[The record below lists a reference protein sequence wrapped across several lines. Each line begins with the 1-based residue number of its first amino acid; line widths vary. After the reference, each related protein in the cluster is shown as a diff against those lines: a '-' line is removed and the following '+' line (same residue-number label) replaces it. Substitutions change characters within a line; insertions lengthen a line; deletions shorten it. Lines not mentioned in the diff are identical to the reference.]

1 MKFEV
6 TILGTSSALPTR
18 DRFPTS
24 QVVNHNDRFFMI
36 DCGEGAQ
43 IQIRKTKISF
53 QRINQIFIS
62 HLHGDH
68 YLGLPGLLSSMDL
81 LGRTADLNI
90 YCPQGLDEFIDINLR
105 ISKSY
110 LKFKINYFF
119 TQPGQSELLYED
131 DELEIKSLPLKHR
144 QPSTGFL
151 FAEKERLKKF
161 DKKMLEKY
169 LFEPEEIMA
178 IKDGADYIAPDG
190 TFYKN
195 AEITIE
201 PKPAR
206 SFAFCSDTK
215 YLPELKNHLQ
225 NVNLLYHEATFTE
238 EFAER
243 AKETEHSTARQAAMV
258 AKAANAGKLLIGHF
272 STRYTDTDVLLNE
285 AREIFANT
293 EVAIELKTFSID

>member
-24 QVVNHNDRFFMI
+24 QVVNHYDRFFMI

-53 QRINQIFIS
+53 QRINHIFVS

-90 YCPQGLDEFIDINLR
+90 YCPKGLDEFIDTNLR

-110 LKFKINYFF
+110 LKFKINYTF
-119 TQPGQSELLYED
+119 TNPSVSELLYED
-131 DELEIKSLPLKHR
+131 DELEIKSIPLKHR

-161 DKKMLEKY
+161 DKKLLDKY
-169 LFEPEEIMA
+169 LIEPEEIMA
-178 IKDGADYIAPDG
+178 IKDGADYTAPDG
-190 TFYKN
+190 TYYKN
-195 AEITIE
+195 SEITIE

-215 YLPELKNHLQ
+215 YLPDLKSYIS

-243 AKETEHSTARQAAMV
+243 AKETEHSTAKQAAMV
-258 AKAANAGKLLIGHF
+258 AQSIQAGKLIIGHF
-272 STRYTDTDVLLNE
+272 STRYTDTDLLLNE

-293 EVAIELKTFSID
+293 ETAVELKTFSID

>member
-24 QVVNHNDRFFMI
+24 QVVNHYDRFFMI

-53 QRINQIFIS
+53 QRINHIFIS

-90 YCPQGLDEFIDINLR
+90 YCPKGLDEFIDTNLR

-110 LKFKINYFF
+110 LKFKINYTF
-119 TQPGQSELLYED
+119 TNPSVSELLYED
-131 DELEIKSLPLKHR
+131 DELEIKSIPLKHR

-161 DKKMLEKY
+161 DKKLLDKY
-169 LFEPEEIMA
+169 LIEPDEIMA
-178 IKDGADYIAPDG
+178 IKDGSDYTAPDG
-190 TFYKN
+190 TYYKN
-195 AEITIE
+195 SEITIE

-215 YLPELKNHLQ
+215 YLPDLKSYISK
-225 NVNLLYHEATFTE
+225 VNLLYHEATFTE

-243 AKETEHSTARQAAMV
+243 AKETEHSTAKQAAMV
-258 AKAANAGKLLIGHF
+258 AQSIQAGKLVIGHF

-293 EVAIELKTFSID
+293 ETAVELKTFSID

>member
-53 QRINQIFIS
+53 QRINHIFIS

-81 LGRTADLNI
+81 LGRTSDLNI
-90 YCPQGLDEFIDINLR
+90 YCPKGLNEFIDINLR

-110 LKFKINYFF
+110 LKFKINYIF
-119 TQPGQSELLYED
+119 TQPSLSELLYED

-151 FAEKERLKKF
+151 FAEKQRPKKF

-169 LFEPEEIMA
+169 LFVPEEIMA
-178 IKDGADYIAPDG
+178 IKNGADYIAPDG

-195 AEITIE
+195 SEITIE
-201 PKPAR
+201 PKPSR
-206 SFAFCSDTK
+206 SFAFCSDTM
-215 YLPELKNHLQ
+215 YLPELKNYLQ

-243 AKETEHSTARQAAMV
+243 AKETEHSTAKQAALI
-258 AKAANAGKLLIGHF
+258 AQSANVGKLIIGHF

-293 EVAIELKTFSID
+293 ETAIELKTFSID